1 MKLEV
6 IKAVQGESAFPM
18 EILSEL
24 VNNARNKMLDA
35 SAQLTELNQEMEES
49 NQRLKAIQADFHRMM
64 EWSEVFDQSEMQVK
78 KMIAGYI
85 IKRIDVFE
93 DYRLHIEFNMN
104 FAQFNLGMDIPNE
117 YDAKKSA

>member
-1 MKLEV
+1 
-6 IKAVQGESAFPM
+6 M

-24 VNNARNKMLDA
+24 VNNARTKMLDA
-35 SAQLTELNQEMEES
+35 SAQLTELNKELEES
-49 NQRLKAIQADFHRMM
+49 NQRLKAIQADVHRMM